1 MTNSQL
7 KSIIREIVKEEI
19 YRELPDMLAEIIG
32 GMTLPTAKSK
42 PVPKPKS
49 KSVNHTPTLAEA
61 LNEQAPSM
69 TKEQVRA
76 MLRAGVQIEGGEF
89 RMGTDAVPMTP
100 MTPTGDISAE
110 DYEGMMNSGMM
121 DLPMTAMPVSVASS
135 TNPVVARALTRNYS
149 DLMKRLK

>member
-32 GMTLPTAKSK
+32 GMTPKVASK
-42 PVPKPKS
+42 PKPKS
-49 KSVNHTPTLAEA
+49 KSANHTPTLVEA

-100 MTPTGDISAE
+100 MMPTGDISAE

-121 DLPMTAMPVSVASS
+121 DLPMAPMPVSAASS
-135 TNPVVARALTRNYS
+135 ANPSVARALTRNYS